1 MFDRLG
7 ARPSAAE
14 LRRVLRDHGIRR
26 VPRGPRPTTRANRFG
41 LTSRQLE
48 ILNLLALGCTNAQIA
63 SRLSIAPK
71 TAEHH
76 VAAVLAKLDV
86 VSRQAAVT
94 LARDQQLIA

>member
-1 MFDRLG
+1 M
-7 ARPSAAE
+7 
-14 LRRVLRDHGIRR
+14 
-26 VPRGPRPTTRANRFG
+26 
-41 LTSRQLE
+41 TSRQLE
-48 ILNLLALGCTNAQIA
+48 ILLLLAEGFTNSEIAQ
-63 SRLSIAPK
+63 RMSISPK